1 MPCGLQE
8 MIAAT
13 TPLFTAVM
21 AFCIAREGESYSR
34 TLALLL
40 VAVGAVIST
49 EGEPLWNFTGF
60 MLGMAATATRA
71 LKTVL
76 QHILLSSEEEKL
88 DSMNLLR
95 FMSMFAMLLLIPAV
109 AIFEGPTKF
118 ISTVSAQ
125 IEAGNTTFVLWL
137 VFNILSAFL
146 VNLFQF
152 FVTKCVGPTA
162 LQVLGNFKGVLCAVI
177 SIVIFRNPVT
187 VQSIGGYCLTTAGVF
202 LYSYL
207 KQMKPKLKVES
218 TSSGNKGSDYN
229 HKDSDRGDVSM
240 PAHHRLPMDASKLPL
255 IAKP

>member
-1 MPCGLQE
+1 

-13 TPLFTAVM
+13 TPLFTAVL
-21 AFCIAREGESYSR
+21 AFTMAREGESYSR

-40 VAVGAVIST
+40 VAVGAGIST

-76 QHILLSSEEEKL
+76 QHILLSSEDEKL

-95 FMSMFAMLLLIPAV
+95 FMSMFAMLLLIPAA

-118 ISTVSAQ
+118 IGTVSAQ

-137 VFNILSAFL
+137 VFNVMSAFL

-177 SIVIFRNPVT
+177 SIFVFRNPVT
-187 VQSIGGYCLTTAGVF
+187 VQSIGGYSLTTAGVF

-207 KQMKPKLKVES
+207 KQKPKLKVDS
-218 TSSGNKGSDYN
+218 NSPANNKGGNYSHKYSD
-229 HKDSDRGDVSM
+229 DGDDESL

-255 IAKP
+255 ISKP